1 MLRMICV
8 MAIAVAWVGDVFG
21 QAVSVT
27 AESQPIGTQPMERVA
42 QKIEPKLI
50 GQPDRLPLYVDFF
63 RRELVNDARLFAF
76 DVAAQHDGGR
86 RVVLTGYVEFPETHR
101 SLVDYLQS
109 LNFEVEDRLEMLPA
123 ESLGEK
129 RFGFVKSTNSLSYDR
144 PSGRRG
150 VVTDCLL
157 GEPVYLLRE
166 DGKHLLV
173 HAGEGYL
180 GYVKSADV
188 HRVTGEEFA
197 KYVSGPRVRIMRDV
211 DADGRRIPAGARL
224 KLRKAGDDSIEA
236 ELPTGEVVKLPLKNC
251 EVLSDQSPKI
261 DIVVANA
268 KQLIGTPYLWG
279 GKTTKGCDCSGLVQ
293 IGYATA
299 GLHLPRDSNQQVY
312 LGQLS
317 ATRWHRDGLR
327 RGDTL
332 YFLGSDGKIRH
343 TGLYLGDDQFLQAV
357 SPRVRI
363 NSFNP
368 KDDNYDDAHFK
379 NFAFAKRLID

>member
-1 MLRMICV
+1 MLRKLCV
-8 MAIAVAWVGDVFG
+8 FVFFAGWAAMAHA

-27 AESQPIGTQPMERVA
+27 SESQPIGTQPMERVA
-42 QKIEPKLI
+42 RKIEPDLA
-50 GQPDRLPLYVDFF
+50 GRPERLPQYVDFF
-63 RRELVNDARLFAF
+63 RRELVNDPRLFAF
-76 DVAAQHDGGR
+76 DVAAKPAGGR
-86 RVVLTGYVEFPETHR
+86 RIDLTGYVEFPETHR

-109 LNFEVEDRLEMLPA
+109 LDFEVEDQLEELPA

-129 RFGFVKSTNSLSYDR
+129 RFGFVKSAHSLSYDR

-166 DGKHLLV
+166 DSKHLLV

-180 GYVKSADV
+180 GYVNAADV
-188 HRVTGEEFA
+188 HRVDGKAFADYLTG
-197 KYVSGPRVRIMRDV
+197 SRVRVTRDV
-211 DADGRRIPAGARL
+211 EVDGRRIPAGTRL
-224 KLRKAGDDSIEA
+224 KMLRTDDPQIEVR
-236 ELPTGEVVKLPLKNC
+236 LPAGEVAKLPRESC
-251 EVLSDQSPKI
+251 EVLSEPTEI
-261 DIVVANA
+261 DSVVANA
-268 KQLIGTPYLWG
+268 KRLIGTPYLWG
-279 GKTTKGCDCSGLVQ
+279 GKTSKGVDCSGLVQ
-293 IGYATA
+293 IGYATV

-343 TGLYLGDDQFLQAV
+343 TGMYLGDDQFIQAV
-357 SPRVRI
+357 SPHVTI

-368 KDDNYDDAHFK
+368 DDENYDDAHRK
-379 NFAFAKRLID
+379 SFAFAKRLLE

>member
-1 MLRMICV
+1 MICV
-8 MAIAVAWVGDVFG
+8 AAIIGCWATAANA

-27 AESQPIGTQPMERVA
+27 TESQPIGTQPMERVA
-42 QKIEPKLI
+42 IKIEPDLK
-50 GQPDRLPLYVDFF
+50 GRPDRLRQYVDFF
-63 RRELVNDARLFAF
+63 RKDLVNDARLFAF
-76 DVAAQHDGGR
+76 DVAAKPAGGR
-86 RVVLTGYVEFPETHR
+86 RVELTGYVEFPETHR
-101 SLVDYLQS
+101 SLVDFLS
-109 LNFEVEDRLEMLPA
+109 ALGFEVEDNLEELPA
-123 ESLGEK
+123 ESLGDK

-157 GEPVYLLRE
+157 GEPLYLLRE
-166 DGKHLLV
+166 DGGYLLV

-180 GYVKSADV
+180 GYVKADDV
-188 HRVTGEEFA
+188 HRVTAKEFSQ
-197 KYVSGPRVRIMRDV
+197 YLSGPRVRMTADV
-211 DADGRRIPAGARL
+211 EVGGKKIPAGARL
-224 KLRKAGDDSIEA
+224 TAGKSEGS
-236 ELPTGEVVKLPLKNC
+236 EVEVVLPTGEVVVVPNDKC
-251 EVLSDQSPKI
+251 VVLAEPAEEI
-261 DIVVANA
+261 DAVVANA
-268 KQLIGTPYLWG
+268 KRLIGTPYLWG
-279 GKTTKGCDCSGLVQ
+279 GKTSAGVDCSGLVQ

-357 SPRVRI
+357 SPTVRI

-368 KDDNYDDAHFK
+368 DDDNYDAAHRK
-379 NFAFAKRLID
+379 SFAFAKRLLE